1 VKILILNSDSPNNR
15 GDRAILAGNIK
26 LIQGMFPH
34 AEIWSLSQ
42 FSDRDAAWYGIN
54 FLPMSPYSVSPLDM
68 WRLARFARRCDV
80 VFWGGGELL
89 KDYTNKIGLVY
100 WLVKIGVLRW
110 FNKHIYGAF
119 QGIGPTAANLS
130 RRMIVA
136 AVNRT
141 KAFLVRD
148 DESRQKL
155 LEWGATVPV
164 VSSFDPASI
173 AEAWPLDG
181 ETLLR
186 LRTTHGIDEKFL
198 HNAVGVGLRKWFHYK
213 KSGWLPFR
221 FKVLHRN
228 VNMPNPRLEQYI
240 SNVAAMCDGLVDRHG
255 LNVLFLPMHM
265 SSSENDS
272 KFCRDVVARMV
283 HAERTRVLET
293 DDLSPQQTL
302 NTIAR
307 LRAFVGARLHSTILA
322 TSVHVP
328 SFVFYYVDKGRLYFE
343 QIGMQRFSRP
353 IEDLVDAENLP
364 AIAGQL
370 DTLLKES
377 HGVKQELDSRI
388 GAMRLRIIKDF
399 RATVGEAATAGAS
412 R

>member
-1 VKILILNSDSPNNR
+1 MKILILNSDSPNNR

-26 LIQGMFPH
+26 LIADTFPA
-34 AEIWSLSQ
+34 AEIWSISQ
-42 FSDRDAAWYGIN
+42 FAERDEAWYGIR
-54 FLPMSPYSVSPLDM
+54 FLPMSPYSISPIDM
-68 WRLARFARRCDV
+68 LKLAIFARKCDYI
-80 VFWGGGELL
+80 FWGGGELL

-110 FNKHIYGAF
+110 FNSNIYGLF
-119 QGIGPTAANLS
+119 QGIGPTQANIS
-130 RRMIVA
+130 KRMIA
-136 AVNRT
+136 ASVNRT
-141 KAFLVRD
+141 KGFLVRD

-155 LEWGATVPV
+155 VSWGVKTPV

-186 LRTTHGIDEKFL
+186 LRTAHNIDEKFL
-198 HNAVGVGLRKWFHYK
+198 HSAIGVGLRKWFHYK

-221 FKVLHRN
+221 FKLFRGD
-228 VNMPNPRLEQYI
+228 VNKPNPKLDQYI
-240 SNVAAMCDGLVDRHG
+240 TNVAMMCDGLIERHNV
-255 LNVLFLPMHM
+255 NVLFLPMHM
-265 SSSENDS
+265 SSSENDA
-272 KFCRDVVARMV
+272 KFCRDVIAKMK
-283 HAERTRVLET
+283 HTDRTRVLET

-302 NTIAR
+302 NVIAR

-322 TSVHVP
+322 TSVNVP

-343 QIGMQRFSRP
+343 QVGMQKFSRP
-353 IEDLVDAENLP
+353 IEDLVDENNLP
-364 AIAGQL
+364 TIANEI

-377 HGVKQELDSRI
+377 HEVKHTLGSRI

-399 RATVGEAATAGAS
+399 RAAVGATQ
-412 R
+412 